1 LFSFSTDQ
9 SVATHEQES
18 QILDKLIQIAEQ
30 FNTNGPVVSVVE
42 YGTGNV
48 NDTYLVTLDSL
59 MAARH
64 FILQR
69 INQHVFHKPEL
80 IMVNMCALS
89 EHVLRRLAI
98 EKEEHRNGRRWEVPR
113 VFSSRDG
120 HNYYRD
126 SDNEFWRAISFIDR
140 STAYPRIQGKSH
152 AREAGYALGRFHS
165 LISDMQV
172 DQLHDTLVG
181 FHITPGY
188 LNHYDEVIA
197 EDRHESAMNDD
208 VKYCSAFVTKRR
220 TFATVLE
227 DAKANGDL
235 PIRPMHG
242 DPKIDNIMIDDHE
255 QQAVSI
261 IDLDTVK
268 PGLVHYDLGDCL
280 RSCCNP
286 LGEETDDLGNVK
298 FETDMCR
305 EILGGYL
312 SLAGEFFTQK
322 DYDYLYDSIRLI
334 TFELGLR
341 FFTDHLE
348 GNVYFKARH
357 REHNLHRALVQFKLV
372 ESIEAHEGEIRM
384 IIADLR

>member
-1 LFSFSTDQ
+1 M
-9 SVATHEQES
+9 
-18 QILDKLIQIAEQ
+18 DKLIQIAEQ
-30 FNTNGPVVSVVE
+30 FNVGSPVISVQE

-48 NDTYLVTLDSL
+48 NDTYLVTLDADESQN
-59 MAARH
+59 H

-69 INQHVFHKPEL
+69 INQRVFKKPEL
-80 IMVNMCALS
+80 IMINMHALS
-89 EHVLRRLAI
+89 EHVHRRLSR
-98 EKEEHRNGRRWEVPR
+98 ETSEQHSGRRWEVPR

-120 HNYYRD
+120 KNYHRD
-126 SDNEFWRAISFIDR
+126 ASNEFWRAISYIDR
-140 STAYPRIQGKSH
+140 STAYPRIRNTRH
-152 AREAGYALGRFHS
+152 AREAGYALGRFHG
-165 LISDMQV
+165 LISDMRV
-172 DQLHDTLVG
+172 EQLQDTLVG

-188 LNHYDEVIA
+188 LANYDNVMKTHHDEEHRDSDI
-197 EDRHESAMNDD
+197 R
-208 VKYCSAFVTKRR
+208 YCIDFVAQRR
-220 TFATVLE
+220 GMATILE
-227 DAKANGDL
+227 DAKAAGHL

-242 DPKIDNIMIDDHE
+242 DPKIDNIMIDDHTE
-255 QQAVSI
+255 HAISI

-268 PGLVHYDLGDCL
+268 PGLVHYDVGDCL

-286 LGEETDDLGNVK
+286 LGEETPEINQVR
-298 FETDMCR
+298 FESEMCH

-312 SLAGEFFTQK
+312 GIARDFLTSR

-372 ESIEAHEGEIRM
+372 ESIEAHQADILK